1 MNVPES
7 AGETLPGPIWLRP
20 SVPLP
25 VPTLAVT
32 VQLVPL
38 PVTVVI
44 AAPVRPVAARLNAEA
59 LTPVTLRL
67 KLTLHETVEVMVVCA
82 QAEAQVMAVGSGLA
96 CLRRCPRSQ

>member
-7 AGETLPGPIWLRP
+7 AGETLPGPLWFKP

-32 VQLVPL
+32 VQFVPL
-38 PVTVVI
+38 PETVVI
-44 AAPVRPVAARLNAEA
+44 AAPVRPVATRLNAEA

-67 KLTLHETVEVMVVCA
+67 KLTLHETVEVMAVCV
-82 QAEAQVMAVGSGLA
+82 QAVAQVIAVTTVGGVV
-96 CLRRCPRSQ
+96 